1 MDEFFERLKE
11 QAYKAKDEAAKLGK
25 QVYAKTNNVI
35 SQTKLSFAINETDSK
50 IKDVYSEMGKKLYEA
65 YLISGNCIDELKEEC
80 EQLDALIK
88 EKEALREKMSELK
101 ESVKCP
107 ECGKYNKS
115 DASYCSKCGA
125 KLSDSDDEYAQKQ
138 SEEAYDGEEEDAV
151 TETVKEAAR
160 NAKEAVKEAAESAK
174 DAVKDA
180 EEDIKDAAHY
190 AKEEIEDAAEDV
202 KKSVKKVITIKA
214 KKPSDNQ

>member
-80 EQLDALIK
+80 EQLDALFK

-115 DASYCSKCGA
+115 V
-125 KLSDSDDEYAQKQ
+125 DEYAQKQ
-138 SEEAYDGEEEDAV
+138 TEEAYYGEEEDTV

-180 EEDIKDAAHY
+180 GEDIKDAAHY

>member
-1 MDEFFERLKE
+1 MSL
-11 QAYKAKDEAAKLGK
+11 
-25 QVYAKTNNVI
+25 
-35 SQTKLSFAINETDSK
+35 
-50 IKDVYSEMGKKLYEA
+50 
-65 YLISGNCIDELKEEC
+65 EEC
-80 EQLDALIK
+80 EQLDALFK
-88 EKEALREKMSELK
+88 EKEALREKMSKLK

-107 ECGKYNKS
+107 DAENITSLMLRIAADAERSFLTQLTSMLKS
-115 DASYCSKCGA
+115 RLKKHIMA
-125 KLSDSDDEYAQKQ
+125 K
-138 SEEAYDGEEEDAV
+138 EEDTV
-151 TETVKEAAR
+151 TETVKEAAE

-180 EEDIKDAAHY
+180 GEDIKDAAHY

>member
-11 QAYKAKDEAAKLGK
+11 QAYRAKDEAAKLGK

-35 SQTKLSFAINETDSK
+35 SQTKLSFAINETESK

-125 KLSDSDDEYAQKQ
+125 KLSDSPEEDYEEEYEQYAEDDEESVK
-138 SEEAYDGEEEDAV
+138 
-151 TETVKEAAR
+151 ETVKEAAK

-174 DAVKDA
+174 DAMKDA
-180 EEDIKDAAHY
+180 GEDIKDAAKY
-190 AKEEIEDAAEDV
+190 AKEEIEDAADDV
-202 KKSVKKVITIKA
+202 KKSVKRVITIKA
-214 KKPSDNQ
+214 KKPSDDQ

>member
-80 EQLDALIK
+80 EQLDALFK

-115 DASYCSKCGA
+115 DARI
-125 KLSDSDDEYAQKQ
+125 
-138 SEEAYDGEEEDAV
+138 
-151 TETVKEAAR
+151 AA
-160 NAKEAVKEAAESAK
+160 
-174 DAVKDA
+174 DA
-180 EEDIKDAAHY
+180 ERSFLIQLTTMLKSRLKKHIM
-190 AKEEIEDAAEDV
+190 AKRKILLQ
-202 KKSVKKVITIKA
+202 KL
-214 KKPSDNQ
+214 